1 MPEPVLVTIAA
12 SLASRAFA
20 GLYAL
25 VRAKFA
31 DDPEATA
38 ALTAA
43 EGAAPDSPQVAA
55 LSEVLRRA
63 EAEDRP
69 FGERLRREHERVTV
83 RQTGRVNNHVTGNPT
98 GPVVQAG
105 EINGGITF
113 K

>member
-1 MPEPVLVTIAA
+1 MTEPVLVTIAA
-12 SLASRAFA
+12 SLATRAFA

-43 EGAAPDSPQVAA
+43 EGAAPGSPQVAA
-55 LSEVLRRA
+55 LAEALRRA
-63 EAEDRP
+63 EAEDPP
-69 FGERLRREHERVTV
+69 FGDRLRREHERVTLYKV
-83 RQTGRVNNHVTGNPT
+83 DNKVTGGANHQ
-98 GPVVQAG
+98 VVQAG
-105 EINGGITF
+105 EITGDITF